1 MGVRYI
7 LCFTQCIILRLCR
20 LDSRGEYIVHRSAI
34 PCLPPKGTRDIIR
47 QEIQDVK
54 KESDEKRSKLDA
66 ASDVQIGLE
75 MMHLFVVDLLG
86 RRTLAARLFITK
98 SEEE

>member
-1 MGVRYI
+1 M
-7 LCFTQCIILRLCR
+7 
-20 LDSRGEYIVHRSAI
+20 DSRGEYIVNRTML
-34 PCLPPKGTRDIIR
+34 PCFAPSGTQNIIR
-47 QEIQDVK
+47 REIQDVK
-54 KESDEKRSKLDA
+54 NASTEKRNKLDA

-98 SEEE
+98 SEEEYVHLIQYSL

>member
-1 MGVRYI
+1 M
-7 LCFTQCIILRLCR
+7 
-20 LDSRGEYIVHRSAI
+20 VHKPLI
-34 PCLPPKGTRDIIR
+34 PCFSGKNVASLIR
-47 QEIQDVK
+47 QEIEDVK
-54 KESDEKRSKLDA
+54 KESDEKRSKLDV

>member
-1 MGVRYI
+1 M
-7 LCFTQCIILRLCR
+7 
-20 LDSRGEYIVHRSAI
+20 VHKPLI
-34 PCLPPKGTRDIIR
+34 PCFPGRDVASLIR